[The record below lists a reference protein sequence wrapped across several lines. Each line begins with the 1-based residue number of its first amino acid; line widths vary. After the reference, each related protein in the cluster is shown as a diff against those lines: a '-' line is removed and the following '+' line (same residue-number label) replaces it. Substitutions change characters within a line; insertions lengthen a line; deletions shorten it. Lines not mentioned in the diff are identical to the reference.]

1 MTLRY
6 RIPTPGLR
14 EGENTKSVCDVEAT
28 SIAHPFKDRLLPL
41 NSGNQSIGMPKNVYT
56 KEAIVMVPSGVFGR
70 GSG

>member
-1 MTLRY
+1 MTLLHRS
-6 RIPTPGLR
+6 PGGGLL
-14 EGENTKSVCDVEAT
+14 EGENTKLVCDVET
-28 SIAHPFKDRLLPL
+28 MSIAHPLKGQAPPL